1 MELIKNIIIE
11 YLKHNKRLIVPK
23 LGAFI
28 VKQPSGIVRFSE
40 LMRTD
45 DGVLRSLL
53 VAYGISS
60 IEANGVIDRM
70 VFEIRHAITV
80 GEEYTID
87 GLGKFRGGDNNNILF
102 RCEQEPLK
110 IGGNI
115 KPPIEALVLAQ
126 QRLRRNG
133 VRPVHISSV
142 THSTSQSRRTTMEAT
157 PMEASITKP
166 DNYLRGLNYEKT
178 KGRKHSEDS
187 RGGGSRS
194 RNRSRRRNR
203 GRILPITVVVI
214 ILAAT
219 IIGAWYLW
227 QRFLAL
233 PQTIEPMVPDSS
245 TSLHNDTDSLV
256 TDSLMMER
264 DTLAFEPNNDV
275 IE

>member
-1 MELIKNIIIE
+1 M
-11 YLKHNKRLIVPK
+11 PK

-60 IEANGVIDRM
+60 IEANGMIDRM

-80 GEEYTID
+80 GEEFTID

-110 IGGNI
+110 VGGNI
-115 KPPIEALVLAQ
+115 KPPIEALILAQ
-126 QRLRRNG
+126 QRLRRSG
-133 VRPVHISSV
+133 VRPVHISSAA
-142 THSTSQSRRTTMEAT
+142 HSAPQSRRATMEAT
-157 PMEASITKP
+157 PAETSITKP

-194 RNRSRRRNR
+194 RNRNRRRNR
-203 GRILPITVVVI
+203 GRILPIAVVVI
-214 ILAAT
+214 LLAAT

-227 QRFLAL
+227 QRFLAI
-233 PQTIEPMVPDSS
+233 PQNIEPLVPDSS
-245 TSLHNDTDSLV
+245 TSLHNDIDSLV
-256 TDSLMMER
+256 TDSLMIEA